1 MICGT
6 EFESE
11 LTENVDNSEHTCTHT
26 QQQQQLCA
34 H

>member
-11 LTENVDNSEHTCTHT
+11 LTENVDNSKLT
-26 QQQQQLCA
+26 QQQQQCA